1 MENARNGKERQLAYK
16 HEYKHFQKAIKE
28 EFFLEAI
35 AIGYAIIE
43 DRLVSFFHHAGIV
56 SRNRDN
62 LTVNRSVYPYMRR
75 LLEKDD
81 NYSIRIKDVSVK
93 IALICK
99 LLCLTE
105 KHAKEIDASVGVYL
119 TEKSRKGIVR
129 PGYMSDLYKHIE
141 ATIDRELIIDIFYE
155 FEPWRIERNQL
166 IHALLSKTAESS
178 ELAKRKCAEK
188 GYDLTR
194 CLDNCLVKPFKASNK
209 LRQKYHIQ

>member
-1 MENARNGKERQLAYK
+1 MENASNGKERQIAYK
-16 HEYKHFQKAIKE
+16 REYQRFKKAIKE

-56 SRNRDN
+56 SRDHDN
-62 LTVNRSVYPYMRR
+62 LAINRCIYPYMRR

-81 NYSIRIKDVSVK
+81 TYSIKIKDVTVK
-93 IALICK
+93 VAVICK

-105 KHAKEIDASVGVYL
+105 EHAREIDSSVREYL
-119 TEKSRKGIVR
+119 AVKKRRGIVQ
-129 PGYMSDLYKHIE
+129 PGYMLDLYKHIE
-141 ATIDRELIIDIFYE
+141 TTIDRELIIDTFYE

-166 IHALLSKTAESS
+166 IHALLSKTAKSS
-178 ELAKRKCAEK
+178 DAAKRRCAEK
-188 GYDLTR
+188 AYDLTR
-194 CLDNCLVKPFKASNK
+194 CLDNCLVKPFKASNR